1 MGVDVRCA
9 NGNGGLRNELKSWL
23 IPMKTTQPQMM
34 GKLVAGERAME
45 TSQKYKVKCAAAS
58 DEKSLRN

>member
-1 MGVDVRCA
+1 
-9 NGNGGLRNELKSWL
+9 
-23 IPMKTTQPQMM
+23 MKTTQPQMM

-45 TSQKYKVKCAAAS
+45 MSQKYKVKCAAAS